1 VAPRSHRKVH
11 ALLPKALNGPMSTT
25 NAALN
30 PALNWPP
37 VYRQFLA
44 GGTDRLRLTRA
55 SLALLL
61 AAAVLL
67 SLAAPLIC
75 AGIGWHMRPLWL
87 GLVLVATLQAVLV
100 AALAARWLGNRAGLL
115 AGLLQLTTACL
126 LPSPAALPDALFC
139 LVFSVAMG
147 IVMVAQ
153 VSGRAPLV
161 DRPPLGRLFSL
172 VAAIACVLAGPA
184 SLILILAVCAC
195 QIVASQDRHGLRFF
209 RDPIGLGVFG
219 LVTVAWLV
227 TAWWANRPCTAVVD
241 WGFFSVPAG
250 GTDLGRA
257 ASTWGRA
264 ALRLALL
271 APLALPA
278 VCNGLRNGHYA
289 TPCWR
294 FLACWC
300 LAPLALLPLGQFHCD
315 LHFGA
320 LLPPLA
326 ITAAVGLESLLR
338 RARRSLAR

>member
-1 VAPRSHRKVH
+1 
-11 ALLPKALNGPMSTT
+11 MSTT